1 MAANDTTITIVGN
14 LTDDPELRF
23 TPTGVAMAKFRIAST
38 PRMYD
43 KASSAWKDGEALFMV
58 CTAWRDLAEN
68 IAESLIRGAR
78 VVATGRLRQSRWE
91 TPEGEKR
98 SMIQLDVDEIG
109 PSLRFATATVKK
121 LSRSNG
127 KGNAAAAPADD
138 PWATPSAARP
148 ADSTATAA
156 GGGFADDEPPF

>member
-1 MAANDTTITIVGN
+1 MANDTTITIVGN

-23 TPTGVAMAKFRIAST
+23 TDQGVAMAKFRIAST

-43 KASSAWKDGEALFMV
+43 KASGAWKDGEALFMP

-68 IAESLIRGAR
+68 AAESLTRGAR

-98 SMIQLDVDEIG
+98 SMIQLDVEEIG
-109 PSLRFATATVKK
+109 PSLRFATATVRK
-121 LSRSNG
+121 LSRSSGGNG
-127 KGNAAAAPADD
+127 NGHASGAPAGD
-138 PWATPSAARP
+138 PWAAASSTRP
-148 ADSTATAA
+148 ATTTS
-156 GGGFADDEPPF
+156 GGFADDAEPPF

>member
-1 MAANDTTITIVGN
+1 MANDTTITITGN

-43 KASSAWKDGEALFMV
+43 KASGAWKDGEALFMA

-68 IAESLIRGAR
+68 IAESLSRGAR

-91 TPEGEKR
+91 DKETGEKR

-121 LSRSNG
+121 LARSGGNG
-127 KGNAAAAPADD
+127 NGAAPADD
-138 PWATPSAARP
+138 QWATAAPSR
-148 ADSTATAA
+148 TATTAA
-156 GGGFADDEPPF
+156 GGGFANDEPPF